1 MKKRVFIDEEENYG
15 NYKKFFEDPKISSAE
30 FFVCYV
36 PAASSAAPMAA
47 SLIASCLAPA
57 VAVVAPAAVGA

>member
-1 MKKRVFIDEEENYG
+1 MKKKVFMVKKEILG

>member
-1 MKKRVFIDEEENYG
+1 MKKKVFMNEDETLE
-15 NYKKFFEDPKISSAE
+15 NYKKFFEDPQISSAE